1 MKLTALLPFKHG
13 FKRDLRNGSQS
24 TFRYSPVRAT
34 HCSVVRQR
42 KNRDARAHGSA
53 QTSSPTEAKH
63 SKRGWT
69 DGTQRSKDLSVH
81 RLLSTHQDGKH
92 ALTQCE
98 GKKSIAHHS
107 SALGSKP
114 SQLQRDVFTTFTHI
128 ENFSKTRFWTMKIN
142 HDILFQVSVIHFK
155 TRT

>member
-63 SKRGWT
+63 SNA
-69 DGTQRSKDLSVH
+69 DGQMEPNVAKTSRSTGSCPRIKMENTHSHSAKEKKASHTTQVH
-81 RLLSTHQDGKH
+81 
-92 ALTQCE
+92 
-98 GKKSIAHHS
+98 
-107 SALGSKP
+107 SALDLLNCKE
-114 SQLQRDVFTTFTHI
+114 TFSPHLPT
-128 ENFSKTRFWTMKIN
+128 SKTLVRQGFG
-142 HDILFQVSVIHFK
+142 Q
-155 TRT
+155 